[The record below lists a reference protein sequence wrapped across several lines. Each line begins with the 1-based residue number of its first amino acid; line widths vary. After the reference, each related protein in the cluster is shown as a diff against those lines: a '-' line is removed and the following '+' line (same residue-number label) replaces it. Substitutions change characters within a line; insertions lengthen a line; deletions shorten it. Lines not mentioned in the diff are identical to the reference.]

1 MRSLLVLAATV
12 AVLSAWLASAET
24 PSTECPEKPYVV
36 MIHADWC
43 GKCRAFESTWIGI
56 KDEFDESATFLK
68 LDVTDRVAYENSRA
82 EAKRRGF
89 SKFFMKYRSQS
100 GTVAVLDCATHE
112 TVAIVTGE
120 RDPSKYREAISRATQ
135 SF

>member
-1 MRSLLVLAATV
+1 M
-12 AVLSAWLASAET
+12 ASAEKS
-24 PSTECPEKPYVV
+24 STECPEKPYVV

-56 KDEFDESATFLK
+56 KGEFDESATFLK
-68 LDVTDRVAYENSRA
+68 LDVTDRVAYESSQA
-82 EAKRRGF
+82 EARRRGF

-100 GTVAVLDCATHE
+100 GTVAVLDCATH
-112 TVAIVTGE
+112 TPVAIVTGE
-120 RDPSKYREAISRATQ
+120 RDPSKYREAISRAAR